1 MERTKPLFVDL
12 LLFSVI
18 VIWGM
23 NFVVIKLLY
32 SYFHPLAFNALRLT
46 LASITMVLV
55 LKVRGESL
63 RLDRKDIPAV
73 IGLGI
78 VSTTFY
84 QFLFVLG
91 LFRTKAGNAALLMA
105 LTPIFAYLTG
115 ILLKRESFSRSILAG
130 ILLTIMGVLAV
141 IVFGP
146 RELSFGSTWLGDL
159 MILGAAFCWGAYTG
173 SAARLI
179 GRYGTIPLT
188 VWVTLTGTA
197 VLVPLSLPWVIRQDW
212 LSIGPVVWIAFC
224 YSTFLSSVYCSMV
237 WSYALR
243 RVGVSRTAVY
253 SNLTPIIALWG
264 AWMLLREI
272 PTFWQMAGVLL
283 ILTGV
288 FIVRAHKSSAVA
300 LPEE

>member
-1 MERTKPLFVDL
+1 MNRSKSLFVDL

-18 VIWGM
+18 FVWGM
-23 NFVVIKLLY
+23 NFAVIKLLY

-46 LASITMVLV
+46 LASVTMVLV
-55 LKVRGESL
+55 LKARGESL
-63 RLDRKDIPAV
+63 RLDRNDIPAV

-115 ILLKRESFSRSILAG
+115 IFLKRESFSRRILGG

-159 MILGAAFCWGAYTG
+159 MILGAAFCWGGYTG
-173 SAARLI
+173 SAAPLI
-179 GRYGTIPLT
+179 ARYGTIPLT

-197 VLVPLSLPWVIRQDW
+197 VLVPLSLPWAIRQDW
-212 LSIGPVVWIAFC
+212 LAIGPAAWLAFC
-224 YSTFLSSVYCSMV
+224 YSTFLSSVYCSLV

-243 RVGVSRTAVY
+243 HVGVARTAVY

-264 AWMLLREI
+264 AWMLLGET
-272 PTFWQMAGVLL
+272 PTFWQLAGVLL
-283 ILTGV
+283 ILTGL
-288 FIVRAHKSSAVA
+288 FIVRLHKSSTVA